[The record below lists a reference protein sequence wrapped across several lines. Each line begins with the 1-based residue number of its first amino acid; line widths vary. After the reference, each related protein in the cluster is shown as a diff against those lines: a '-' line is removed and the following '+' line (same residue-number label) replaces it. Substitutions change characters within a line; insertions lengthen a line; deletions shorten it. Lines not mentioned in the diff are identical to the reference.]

1 MLSAQNAPIPV
12 GIHFKGTGPLSYNI
26 EPETLDLEDKMK
38 LMTGRWLLALGMN
51 WAKISGKSY
60 TSIVKISKSK
70 EQTIWENY
78 MHPKNHLL
86 ISPV

>member
-38 LMTGRWLLALGMN
+38 VMTGR
-51 WAKISGKSY
+51 Y
-60 TSIVKISKSK
+60 C
-70 EQTIWENY
+70 
-78 MHPKNHLL
+78 
-86 ISPV
+86 